1 MILITGFGLM
11 MMALS
16 LLMIISPHTFSKGI
30 IRFSQLTYF
39 HIFEMMSRLF
49 FGVVFVYYSPLTLA
63 PTINVVLGYLMLIA
77 AAVLCVVGAKKHR
90 TFALW
95 SATKFRSTFRFFGL
109 FSLVFGGY
117 IVYTSI

>member
-16 LLMIISPHTFSKGI
+16 LLMIISPHAFSKGI

-63 PTINVVLGYLMLIA
+63 PTINVVLLPPFY
-77 AAVLCVVGAKKHR
+77 VLWAQKNIEHLRCGRRQSLDLH
-90 TFALW
+90 LD
-95 SATKFRSTFRFFGL
+95 
-109 FSLVFGGY
+109 SLVY
-117 IVYTSI
+117 SL

>member
-16 LLMIISPHTFSKGI
+16 LLMIISPHAFSKGI

-63 PTINVVLGYLMLIA
+63 PTINVVWAQKNIEYLRCGRRQRLDLHLDFL
-77 AAVLCVVGAKKHR
+77 VY
-90 TFALW
+90 
-95 SATKFRSTFRFFGL
+95 
-109 FSLVFGGY
+109 SL
-117 IVYTSI
+117 